1 MGALHEAFSDEA
13 AVAIQYYATG
23 KSVWDIG
30 RDIKKNEGAMR
41 YLDNPKKDGV
51 SIDHMRDFDA
61 SEVHAGAGIF
71 NKAFYLIATS
81 KGWDIRKAFDVM
93 LKANI
98 HYWNSSMTTLTEA
111 ACGVTAATQDYG
123 YNVADVRVAF
133 AQVGLDTGLC
143 FG

>member
-1 MGALHEAFSDEA
+1 
-13 AVAIQYYATG
+13 
-23 KSVWDIG
+23 
-30 RDIKKNEGAMR
+30 
-41 YLDNPKKDGV
+41 
-51 SIDHMRDFDA
+51 MRDFDA